1 MISRIRE
8 GYTWRPMPPP
18 SSISF
23 RSSACRTRAAP
34 VCSATSFARKGVV
47 KVAVGQNH
55 IFDADA
61 ELVHFLQDFVGR
73 RAGVYD
79 KTDVGRIGFDHIAVC
94 LYGSHF
100 QS

>member
-1 MISRIRE
+1 MAADAAAVLHQLPVVRVQDK
-8 GYTWRPMPPP
+8 G
-18 SSISF
+18 
-23 RSSACRTRAAP
+23 RAGML
-34 VCSATSFARKGVV
+34 CDLLCRKGVV

-79 KTDVGRIGFDHIAVC
+79 KADVGRIGFDHIAVC